1 MKLHIKNLRTDK
13 HTKLAIIPADAQSR
27 VEITDDTNPAASVI
41 DTMAS
46 VCLAPLVV
54 KIYCA
59 DGESRVHTSGMFNAG
74 VWDVYVSGILV
85 GQGLSDSYAIRNFF
99 NTNPQYEITH
109 EIISSGSSGGSGS
122 GSGSGGSGSG
132 SGGSGSGAVST
143 VTTNLSTEYG
153 QPIEFVNR
161 AMSYVLDNSSF
172 TGNSTIVVED
182 YSVKACLNVFK
193 EPTSSKVDFAINEWD
208 VVQPEA
214 MGVTLSVWVD
224 DAVEPIVGTV
234 ANNSPIDGGYYPW
247 ESVELRELGIGII
260 YGVSYS
266 TVDGGT
272 PHGTEF
278 PTLQVANWSNNSS
291 RKIRITSS
299 AIVGAWDGSY
309 SLLGTVDKNAPGDYT
324 LNLGPFLI

>member
-1 MKLHIKNLRTDK
+1 MKLHIKNLRADR
-13 HTKLAIIPADAQSR
+13 HTRLAIIPADAQSN
-27 VEITDDTNPAASVI
+27 VEVVGTANPASVKVGS
-41 DTMAS
+41 MAS
-46 VCLAPLVV
+46 VCLSPLVT

-59 DGESRVHTSGMFNAG
+59 DGESRIHTNGMFNAG
-74 VWDVYVSGILV
+74 VWDIYVSGILV

-109 EIISSGSSGGSGS
+109 EIISSGSSGE
-122 GSGSGGSGSG
+122 SGSG

-161 AMSYVLDNSSF
+161 AMSYVLNSSSF
-172 TGNSTIVVED
+172 TGNSTIAVED

-193 EPTSSKVDFAINEWD
+193 EPTSSKVDFAINGWD

-214 MGVTLSVWVD
+214 SGITLSVWVD

-234 ANNSPIDGGYYPW
+234 ANNSPVDGGYYPW
-247 ESVELRELGIGII
+247 ESAELRELGISII

-272 PHGTEF
+272 PHATEF
-278 PTLQVANWSNNSS
+278 PTLQVANWSTDTS
-291 RKIRITSS
+291 RKIRVASS

-309 SLLGTVDKNAPGDYT
+309 SLLGTVAKNAPGDYT
-324 LNLGPFLI
+324 LDLGPFLI

>member
-1 MKLHIKNLRTDK
+1 MKLHIKNIRSDK
-13 HTKLAIIPADAQSR
+13 HAKLVIVPADSQSS
-27 VEITDDTNPAASVI
+27 VEVIDGTNPASVKVG
-41 DTMAS
+41 DMAS
-46 VCLAPLVV
+46 VCLAPRIV

-59 DGESRVHTSGMFNAG
+59 DGESRVYTDGMFNAG

-109 EIISSGSSGGSGS
+109 EIISSGSSSG
-122 GSGSGGSGSG
+122 
-132 SGGSGSGAVST
+132 VDST
-143 VTTNLSTEYG
+143 VTTNLSMEYG

-161 AMSYVLDNSSF
+161 AMSYVLDSSSF
-172 TGNSTIVVED
+172 TGNSTIAVED

-193 EPTSSKVDFAINEWD
+193 EPTSSKVDFAINGWD

-214 MGVTLSVWVD
+214 SGITLSVWVD

-234 ANNSPIDGGYYPW
+234 ANNSPTDGGYYPW
-247 ESVELRELGIGII
+247 ESAELRELGISII
-260 YGVSYS
+260 YGVSYG

-272 PHGTEF
+272 PHAAEF
-278 PTLQVANWSNNSS
+278 PTLQVANWSTDAS
-291 RKIRITSS
+291 RKIRVASS

-309 SLLGTVDKNAPGDYT
+309 SLPGTVAKNAPGDYT